1 MSACQIKGVEGIIGE
16 DDMALAKIRRMNWRT
31 SVAGGALV
39 MSAALLAG
47 APAQAQVISI
57 ITTAPGSFTHSVG
70 AAVAKVVVQH
80 ANLRAT
86 VSPQQSHGQDAV
98 NDESADLSLA
108 TISDLQQYVT
118 GTVDFAGR
126 GKKTNLRMIARMV
139 PITTAAMVRLDSP
152 IKKMSDIKGKRAPTE
167 YPAQKSVFRVMQG
180 QLATAGLTV
189 KDVTPV
195 PTRNII
201 SSADD
206 FASNKTDV
214 FWFALGSAKVK
225 QVAAS
230 VGGLRTLSVE
240 TTPEAR
246 VAMRKFVPG
255 SYPILL
261 QPNPRLEEVREPTW
275 AMAYDVVLFA
285 RATLPD
291 ETVYRI
297 TKAVHENKK
306 EMAAVFGALNGF
318 DPERMATD
326 YDDLTY
332 HPGAIKLFNE
342 TKQWPPRKLD

>member
-1 MSACQIKGVEGIIGE
+1 MNCS
-16 DDMALAKIRRMNWRT
+16 KIRRLNWRT
-31 SVAGGALV
+31 SVAGGALMV
-39 MSAALLAG
+39 SAALLAS
-47 APAQAQVISI
+47 APAQAQVLSI

-70 AAVAKVVVQH
+70 AAVAKVVVEH
-80 ANLRAT
+80 GKMRAT

-98 NDESADLSLA
+98 NDESADISLA
-108 TISDLQQYVT
+108 TISDIQQYVT

-126 GKKTNLRMIARMV
+126 GKKTNLRMIARMI
-139 PITTAAMVRLDSP
+139 PITTAAMVRLDSD
-152 IKKMSDIKGKRAPTE
+152 IRKMADIKGKRAPTE
-167 YPAQKSVFRVMQG
+167 YPAQKSVYRVMQG
-180 QLATAGLTV
+180 QLATVGLTA
-189 KDVTPV
+189 KDVVPV
-195 PTRNII
+195 PTRNIV

-214 FWFALGSAKVK
+214 FWFALGAAKVK

-230 VGGLRTLSVE
+230 VGGLRTLSID

-261 QPNPRLEEVREPTW
+261 QPGGRLEEVREPTW

-285 RATLPD
+285 RATLSD
-291 ETVYRI
+291 EIVYKI
-297 TKAVHENKK
+297 TKAIHENKK
-306 EMAAVFGALNGF
+306 DMAAVFGALNGF
-318 DPERMATD
+318 DPQRMAMD